1 MHSGAVPAFPQHVS
15 AATAAPIPVSSAM
28 HPCHPLCLL
37 LLLLALP
44 LGSTCPE
51 GCACRDS
58 HTIDCR
64 GSGLRALPTGAFPLF
79 IRKILLSNNHIQ
91 EIPADFFMYYGDLV
105 YLDLSNNSLSSIAQ
119 GIFSTTKLIYLDL
132 RYNNFTQL
140 SPRAFSS
147 AHRLI
152 MLRLGNNPH
161 LGQVD
166 QAAFQSLDLLQ
177 VLELNDNALEAL
189 SAAALSSLPSLRTVR
204 LEGNPWL
211 CNCTFANLF
220 LWLRDNAE
228 LLPAGFAAIQCS
240 LPRDMRKITL
250 NELSDDSFIE
260 CEFSLTLTDYLII
273 FFSGVCVSITAI
285 TTSFFLANIVQCFQ
299 RLGLFKG
306 GDDDDEEDDY

>member
-1 MHSGAVPAFPQHVS
+1 MPSCP
-15 AATAAPIPVSSAM
+15 
-28 HPCHPLCLL
+28 PLWLL
-37 LLLLALP
+37 PLVLFLP

-51 GCACRDS
+51 GCACKDT

-64 GSGLRALPTGAFPLF
+64 DLGLSDLPTGAFPLV
-79 IRKILLSNNHIQ
+79 IRKILLSNNQIQ
-91 EIPADFFMYYGDLV
+91 AIPTDFFMYYGDLV
-105 YLDLSNNSLSSIAQ
+105 YLDLSNNSLSSIAK
-119 GIFSTTKLIYLDL
+119 GTFSTTKLIYLDL
-132 RYNNFTQL
+132 RHNNFSQL
-140 SPRAFSS
+140 SSGAFSS

-152 MLRLGNNPH
+152 MLRLGNNPY

-166 QAAFQSLDLLQ
+166 EEAFQSLDLLQ

-189 SAAALSSLPSLRTVR
+189 SVTTLSSLPSLRTVR

-220 LWLRDNAE
+220 LWLRDNADI
-228 LLPAGFAAIQCS
+228 LPAGFAAIQCS

-250 NELSDDSFIE
+250 SELSDNSFIE

-299 RLGLFKG
+299 RLGLFKE
-306 GDDDDEEDDY
+306 GDDDDEEDN